1 MKLYQTVV
9 SQFEFD
15 RNLSEQRQPSLDSF
29 EYREGLQ
36 RMAQEQERKKQ
47 QQAQYHSSGDCF
59 LWSEPSA
66 FAAASFDVALSPAV
80 LCAGVLARTA
90 HKTTRDAELHHS
102 APFWLASHSFTI
114 PLKREQMGSVSV

>member
-15 RNLSEQRQPSLDSF
+15 RDLSEQRQPSLDSF
-29 EYREGLQ
+29 EYREGVQ

-47 QQAQYHSSGDCF
+47 QQAQYHSSGDRF
-59 LWSEPSA
+59 LWTEPSA
-66 FAAASFDVALSPAV
+66 FAAASFDFALSPAV

-90 HKTTRDAELHHS
+90 HKTTCDAKLHHS
-102 APFWLASHSFTI
+102 APFWLASHSSTV
-114 PLKREQMGSVSV
+114 PTKSSNESS